1 MKIKSGIYIF
11 LGLSIL
17 FSGCKKETIEV
28 AEQVILEYTVT
39 DVSTFNGSN
48 GAIETTLIGAEEPYY
63 YFWSTGAD
71 TPDIT
76 GLTAGDY
83 TLRVVFGNDGLLE
96 ETITVGQPEPEELQF
111 NFDVNDVSR
120 YGKSD
125 GSISISVTGGTEP
138 YTVIWND
145 TDTTMEIEGIPAG
158 TYKVK
163 VIDGSSPYTISDS
176 TFVELTQPDFICGTD
191 SIADVDGNL
200 YPTVLIENQCWFAQ
214 NLKTEHLPDDKTTLI
229 EGRFCAGSNCLRKEG
244 AHYTWD
250 AMMNGESVDPENPYS
265 LVQGICPEGWYIPS
279 RRVFNDL
286 DSILSIPGNYGDQL
300 DSGRKMLGEGSTS
313 GFDALVAGNWGY
325 NVYINEDIASFWTST
340 EFRYDD
346 ESDTAPASEAYF
358 FYIASDFPLLSSGH
372 KPKPFGMSVRCM
384 KFMDEE

>member
-1 MKIKSGIYIF
+1 MKIQNRIAIF
-11 LGLSIL
+11 LFVIL
-17 FSGCKKETIEV
+17 VFSGCKKETIEV
-28 AEQVILEYTVT
+28 AEQVLLEYTVT
-39 DVSTFNGSN
+39 NVSTFNGSD
-48 GAIETTLIGAEEPYY
+48 GAIETTIIGGEEPYY

-71 TPDIT
+71 KPDIT

-96 ETITVGQPEPEELQF
+96 ESITVGQPEPEDLQL

-125 GSISISVTGGTEP
+125 GSVSISVAGGTEP

-145 TDTTMEIEGIPAG
+145 TDTTMEFKGIPAG

-163 VIDGSSPYTISDS
+163 VIDSSDPYTISDS
-176 TFVELTQPDFICGTD
+176 TFVEVTQPDFICGTD

-214 NLKTEHLPDDKTTLI
+214 NLKTVHLPDDPATII

-244 AHYTWD
+244 AHYTWE
-250 AMMNGESVDPENPYS
+250 AMMNGETSDPEDPYS
-265 LVQGICPEGWYIPS
+265 LVQGICPEGWSIPT
-279 RRVFNDL
+279 RRIFNDL
-286 DSILSIPGNYGDQL
+286 DSILSIPGNYGDAL
-300 DSGRKMLGEGSTS
+300 DSGRKMLGEESSS

-325 NVYINEDIASFWTST
+325 NVYINEDVASFWTATGFKYSGAPQT
-340 EFRYDD
+340 E
-346 ESDTAPASEAYF
+346 PATEAYY
-358 FYIASDFPLLSSGH
+358 FYIAEDFPLLSSGH
-372 KPKPFGMSVRCM
+372 KPKEFGMSVRCV
-384 KFMDEE
+384 KYIDE